1 MKGFYV
7 IMGSGMSNIKTDILI
22 ETTVYIEISN
32 KMLELIL
39 KYGQW
44 NVENINKKCSYKGA
58 LKIG

>member
-39 KYGQW
+39 KYG
-44 NVENINKKCSYKGA
+44 
-58 LKIG
+58 